1 MERNGR
7 NPGDSTPL
15 VLAGW
20 NPPLSWK
27 AENFSTQG
35 CQTVDDRRR
44 VRSLVYQN
52 MDVGTMTTQIFEME
66 LDAAGSSLLRRLRH
80 LTGWCLPSPVP
91 VHRAG
96 TGADLHVAGA
106 CPQFSVNGKPCRFRR
121 IRLAQCGRG
130 EGPPT
135 FGSRPSDLS
144 GRSWRMHRQCTERTP
159 YPWT

>member
-1 MERNGR
+1 MVRNGI

-106 CPQFSVNGKPCRFRR
+106 RPIFRVDFLTGWAQATRSGILSTLAGDEARSCLLGQIRQFYTVMR
-121 IRLAQCGRG
+121 IQCV
-130 EGPPT
+130 
-135 FGSRPSDLS
+135 
-144 GRSWRMHRQCTERTP
+144 QI
-159 YPWT
+159 